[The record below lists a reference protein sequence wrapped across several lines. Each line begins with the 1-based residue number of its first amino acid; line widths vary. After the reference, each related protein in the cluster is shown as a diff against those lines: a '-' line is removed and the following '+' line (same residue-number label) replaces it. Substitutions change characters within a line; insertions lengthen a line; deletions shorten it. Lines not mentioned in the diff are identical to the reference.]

1 MGLRWPLIVKC
12 LWTVACVGAWNLG
25 SARDVTIDLT
35 ITGTSIAYN
44 AAKLPERL
52 EGVVFVGGVGDGRKP
67 AGTYKETIKAEID
80 PELGLV
86 GARGRSVLRFE
97 IRDGGRLLTEEIVS
111 DNLSRV
117 VGESLSTAELLIEST
132 GTVVNEPASYGGL
145 KGLLR
150 SRSRVRLGEKFSL
163 HVEVRVVFSE
173 DDVEPA
179 DDFLRGVP
187 RGRSM
192 LVDVDGEGKAVIRYS
207 PAFKRSMLR
216 RMTGA
221 VAIEPAV
228 LAKETGVAQ
237 AVLSRWGTDAKA
249 VAMVQGFGKLFGALK
264 RPKRS
269 FSEKLG
275 VVLRAAVYSE
285 EELEAY
291 LADAGVKRNQYDK
304 WRQAMLR
311 ALEEETQQKK
321 SEGSL
326 ERLKKRVDELLKEP
340 SPDVRDPKRKG

>member
-1 MGLRWPLIVKC
+1 MGFRWPLIAQY

-25 SARDVTIDLT
+25 SAREVTLDLT
-35 ITGTSIAYN
+35 IAGTTIAYN

-52 EGVVFVGGVGDGRKP
+52 EGVVFVGGVGDDRKP
-67 AGTYKETIKAEID
+67 AGTYKETIKPELD

-97 IRDGGRLLTEEIVS
+97 IRDGGRLVTEEIVS
-111 DNLSRV
+111 DNVSRV
-117 VGESLSTAELLIEST
+117 VGESLSTGELLVEST

-145 KGLLR
+145 KGSLR

-163 HVEVRVVFSE
+163 HVEVRVVFAE

-187 RGRSM
+187 RGRAM

-216 RMTGA
+216 RLTGA
-221 VAIEPAV
+221 AAIEPAV
-228 LAKETGVAQ
+228 LSVETGVSQ
-237 AVLSRWGTDAKA
+237 AVLSRWRTDGKA
-249 VAMVQGFGKLFGALK
+249 IAMAQGLGKLFGSLK
-264 RPKRS
+264 RPQRS
-269 FSEKLG
+269 FAEKLG

-285 EELEAY
+285 KELEAY

-311 ALEEETQQKK
+311 ALEEETQEKK

-326 ERLKKRVDELLKEP
+326 ERLKQRVDELLKEP
-340 SPDVRDPKRKG
+340 SAGGRD